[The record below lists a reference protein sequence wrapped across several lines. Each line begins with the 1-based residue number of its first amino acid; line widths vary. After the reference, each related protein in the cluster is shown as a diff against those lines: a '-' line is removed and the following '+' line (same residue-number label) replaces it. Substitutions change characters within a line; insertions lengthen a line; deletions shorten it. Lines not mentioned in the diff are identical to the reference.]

1 MGKKRRKKDE
11 ALRRELAAYKKQG
24 VTLWL
29 DGKPSTPGKI
39 VKAHVV
45 AEDGV
50 YMRDYVQN
58 DRGEVEKLTFDF
70 VKEH

>member
-1 MGKKRRKKDE
+1 MGKKRKKKDE
-11 ALRRELAAYKKQG
+11 ALRRELEAYKEKG
-24 VTLWL
+24 IMLWL
-29 DGKPSTPGKI
+29 DGSPSTPGKI

-58 DRGEVEKLTFDF
+58 ERGEVERLEFDF
-70 VKEH
+70 VKK